1 MQPNLPV
8 GLLKFVDDKDYFL
21 SKAVMGAFHLSS
33 IEYFQKNGGEKVKDP
48 YEGIIKLKDD
58 TISYKEII
66 EKYDNKAQAYIT
78 SFTLLYEDDFDTN
91 GTIKKAT
98 LEKLCQTN
106 NGEKRPAVI
115 YNYETFIGYMETL
128 ISNNNIYYRY
138 NHKYNLGNKI
148 VKDEYDNEVVKDDR
162 KHHTPIYTIYG
173 NKVKYS
179 DEPFRENKPDIIKGV
194 EKSQDSE
201 NGVKFVTKY
210 LKRALLIKNSLYST
224 QNEYRVLVTAFN
236 LIPDEFSESID
247 LKAPLIPTKLD
258 PSGTPRKNNH
268 KPIGKVIANE
278 VLDKLNKLD
287 FLEI

>member
-8 GLLKFVDDKDYFL
+8 GLLKFVDDQDDFL
-21 SKAVMGAFHLSS
+21 SKAVRGSFHLSS

-66 EKYDNKAQAYIT
+66 EKFGNKTKAYIT

-91 GTIKKAT
+91 GTIRKIT

-128 ISNNNIYYRY
+128 ISNNNIYYKY
-138 NHKYNLGNKI
+138 NHKYNLGNK
-148 VKDEYDNEVVKDDR
+148 VVKDDR

-247 LKAPLIPTKLD
+247 LKAPLIPTKLA